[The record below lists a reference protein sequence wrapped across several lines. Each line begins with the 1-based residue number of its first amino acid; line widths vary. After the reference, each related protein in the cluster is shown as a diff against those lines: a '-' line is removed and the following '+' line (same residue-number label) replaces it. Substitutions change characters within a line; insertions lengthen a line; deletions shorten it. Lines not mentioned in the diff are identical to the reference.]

1 MAKKSK
7 KMEKADKTSVDANAW
22 RLSVIPEAAAREAKA
37 ESPDEAS
44 LRLYAEMV
52 EHAVRPAPESS
63 C

>member
-7 KMEKADKTSVDANAW
+7 EMEKADKTSADANAW
-22 RLSVIPEAAAREAKA
+22 RLSVIPEVAAQGAKT

-52 EHAVRPAPESS
+52 EHAVRPTPESS